1 MKKNIAA
8 LRAAVVGA
16 VAALGMGLAAV
27 PATAA
32 PLVPLPALPEL
43 PGTAPQTTPNGKQ
56 IVAFGDSYTAHAGK
70 GGPRGVE
77 PAQTPWAAKC
87 ATDRENWPKLAG
99 EHLGKTVGDWSC
111 NGMSVDMA
119 LYLEMAIQY
128 GDLGPDT
135 EEVVIMYGGLDP
147 FYWVDGAVQ
156 MVNPGAVNNSS
167 VFRQFL
173 IRVKD
178 RIREVAP
185 QARLTLASYPE
196 YISGDTYC
204 PVNFNG
210 VATPIAVPGA
220 SVAQTA
226 MRDTV
231 RETAAGIGANF
242 IDVFAQSIG
251 HGTCTPDPAQ
261 RWTVGFIDS
270 AEHTMP
276 SHPSN
281 AGQQAMGN
289 IVAEGLRG

>member
-27 PATAA
+27 PATAD
-32 PLVPLPALPEL
+32 PIVPLPALPEL

-56 IVAFGDSYTAHAGK
+56 IVTFGDSFTAHAGK

-77 PAQTPWAAKC
+77 MAQTPWAAKC
-87 ATDRENWPKLAG
+87 ATDRENWPKIAG
-99 EHLGKTVGDWSC
+99 NALGKTVGDWSC

-156 MVNPGAVNNSS
+156 LVNPGAVTNAS

-173 IRVKD
+173 LRVQD
-178 RIREVAP
+178 RVREVAP
-185 QARLTLASYPE
+185 KARLTLASYPE

-204 PVNFNG
+204 PVNFG
-210 VATPIAVPGA
+210 PVVTPIPAPGA
-220 SVAQTA
+220 TAVQTA
-226 MRDTV
+226 MRDTI
-231 RETAAGIGANF
+231 RETAAGLGANF
-242 IDVFAQSIG
+242 IDVYTPSVG
-251 HGTCTPDPAQ
+251 HGTCNPDPEQ
-261 RWTVGFIDS
+261 RWTVGFLDS
-270 AEHTMP
+270 TEHTMP

-281 AGQQAMGN
+281 AGQRAMGG
-289 IVAEGLRG
+289 IIAEGLRG